1 MYEYI
6 CIYYIYCNLHC
17 IHIIC
22 VSIHVYVLYIYKYA
36 NMKSYKTPKTEI
48 SIVAAYEWIRACYL
62 LLVLNTVLL
71 VMCSYVGGNRVSQ
84 FDFIS
89 AILHYY

>member
-1 MYEYI
+1 MYAYI

-36 NMKSYKTPKTEI
+36 NMKSYKTPKTEN
-48 SIVAAYEWIRACYL
+48 SIVAAYEWI
-62 LLVLNTVLL
+62 
-71 VMCSYVGGNRVSQ
+71 
-84 FDFIS
+84 
-89 AILHYY
+89 